1 MSMRIVI
8 LTSETSANVWLVNQ
22 LLVRHHVVGMVIER
36 RPLALSKEDKYERR
50 RRMIQRYGFAR
61 TFNKLLYNK
70 IKSRFAATAEA
81 ITIKER
87 FFPNG
92 VPINYAFQVPTQV
105 VESINDAEC
114 IEFIKRYVPD
124 ILAVCGTTVIRPEVF
139 TLTLKGA
146 INIHTGITPEYRSAD
161 PIFWALYRGEP
172 EKVGVTIH
180 FIDRGIDTGPII
192 HQDTVPVYADDT
204 LATIY
209 VRCIRRGAEL
219 YSRALSEIAKGQVQI
234 VQRGG
239 VENRAFRSIDLGIIQ
254 YFLFYL
260 RFRRMAKQLPRTE
273 KAETLPTVEIE
284 K

>member
-1 MSMRIVI
+1 MV
-8 LTSETSANVWLVNQ
+8 LTSETPANTWLVNQ
-22 LLVRHHVVGMVIER
+22 LLSRHKVVGIVIER
-36 RPLALSKEDKYERR
+36 RPLALTKEEKHKRR

-70 IKSRFAATAEA
+70 IKSRFMANTEA
-81 ITIKER
+81 ITIKEH

-92 VPINYAFQVPTQV
+92 APINYVFQLPTQV
-105 VESINDAEC
+105 VRSINDAEC
-114 IEFIKRYVPD
+114 IEFIKRHVPD

-139 TLTLKGA
+139 TLTPKGA

-161 PIFWALYRGEP
+161 PIFWALYKGEP

-180 FIDRGIDTGPII
+180 FIDQGIDTGPII

-209 VRCIRRGAEL
+209 VRCIHRGAEL
-219 YSRALSEIAKGQVQI
+219 YSRALSEIAAGSVQI
-234 VQRGG
+234 VQRDE
-239 VENRAFRSIDLGIIQ
+239 VENRAFRSIDLGIVQ
-254 YFLFYL
+254 YFLFCL

-273 KAETLPTVEIE
+273 KTETFPTAEIE
-284 K
+284 E